1 MKESL
6 DRFVLFL
13 LKVCFFGCVGILIIR
28 ASNAVSFKITS
39 SYLISWNWLNHLFV
53 GTDPMGSVVVL
64 LALLSGVSYLIWLWW
79 DPLFIRLPKQKGS
92 PWLYYDWEEGLES
105 VPRREHISSL
115 KKTIISSPLLYPF
128 PDGNEMAKVAF
139 RKLKKL
145 DPEEAEKLLVYISTN
160 LNAHLKKYPPSLL
173 QELKELKKI

>member
-6 DRFVLFL
+6 DRFFLFIFKISFL
-13 LKVCFFGCVGILIIR
+13 VFIGILILR
-28 ASNAVSFKITS
+28 AVNAISFRATS
-39 SYLISWNWLNHLFV
+39 SYLISWRWLNSLFV
-53 GTDPMGSVVVL
+53 GTDPIGSVIIL

-79 DPLFIRLPKQKGS
+79 DPFFIRLPKQKGS

-105 VPRREHISSL
+105 VPRGERISSL
-115 KKTIISSPLLYPF
+115 RKTIISSPLFYPA
-128 PDGNEMAKVAF
+128 PDGNEMAKIAF

-160 LNAHLKKYPPSLL
+160 LNAHLKKYPPEVL
-173 QELKELKKI
+173 QDLKKI